1 MKCNTAGNILIVDGY
16 ATGAQYAARIRAR
29 GMTPYHL
36 TSGWE
41 KRTSF
46 SAEFMDKYIK
56 SQVGGLYE
64 ACWRMPD
71 DFEQLADKLKAYHFK
86 AVIPGTETG
95 VIAAEMLAGRL
106 GLPVN
111 KPQLLWARRDK
122 YQMQQALHKA
132 GLPHIPSL
140 LTGSLEEALAWFK
153 QQGFKRIIIKPSRSA
168 GTDGVVSCTNEE
180 EIASYFHKYLNQ
192 TDAAGERNTRLLL
205 QQYIEGDEIVVNCVS
220 RAGRHILTDILLYN
234 KVLTARN
241 VPVYEASRLVHTIT
255 APYKQAVQYTFD
267 VLNALGITYG
277 SSHSEIKLT
286 PQGPVLVETGA
297 RIMGSTPP
305 QYYEALGYN
314 LIDWSLDAYLDD
326 NAHRQ
331 NAKNPYAPKKHF
343 LAKFFIS
350 DKDAPIEDVTAEK
363 TLALLPSFVTAN
375 FNTLK
380 ITKQLH
386 KTVDMPSKPGDC
398 LLMSENEKD
407 VLRDYEI
414 CRLLEKCADG
424 LLWRGRGQKLSSF
437 EERLLKLL
445 KEKNYSAVLAGHLL
459 AGYHMR
465 YMNYKNTQLYVLNDR
480 LHPCPAGEKGDI
492 YVAGP
497 YLAKRPFDLPFIHA
511 ENFIFNPYY
520 TTILRD
526 SRTMFPFLY
535 RTGDKALVNA
545 DGSLCFIDK
554 RTGALTHS
562 FGKAGNRTAWPLT
575 YTERQ
580 MAAEQRMVPDSNAY
594 NAKFSFKIIGKLDL
608 ARFKKALKTWV
619 KRYRIFS
626 SYYPLENGRLTHKVM
641 KNLPVELKVFS
652 CPFAHALDEVEK
664 LNTAYD
670 ISVPPLY
677 RFFLFRTGENEYL
690 FHINIH
696 HIIADGVSLISLI
709 EELWKLYA
717 NERAKQF
724 HTEED
729 FFDYAVW
736 QSENDDH
743 KEKAQFFLNMFKD
756 GVPENEMPT
765 HSVRPEILPYATDI
779 SKECVFPIDKIE
791 AKAKEM
797 GCSVSLF
804 LTALSAAALAK
815 YSGSEDYV
823 LGVIMNGR
831 SHPQSKDIFGMFVNA
846 VPVRFKPQAALTLE
860 EYIKASAQ
868 VFRGVIL
875 NQTCPLEYLVPI
887 LAPRRDLSRKPIF
900 DVIVNYRPEIPPFFT
915 PEIQIFS
922 VQMRQATQTD
932 MQLEILRT
940 GKQVCLS
947 ISYSKKLYQK
957 EIINGILDLLHHM
970 LTQILNSDARAQS
983 LADLTEI
990 PQPERECI
998 LHQFA
1003 GKRTRETLQTVV
1015 EQFIQAAR
1023 TWPDR
1028 PAVCFCNKT
1037 LTYKELEQR
1046 SAALACYLRRQ
1057 GIDWDDKVALLVNRS
1072 EQLLVYML
1080 GILRAGAAYLPL
1092 DASHPPERISY
1103 MLADSGA
1110 KLLLA
1115 DQNLLSLFSDVSVP
1129 VIDTMQLT
1137 DLPSC
1142 EDTFALPR
1150 AMLTDNFVVLYT
1162 SGTTGDPKG
1171 VCLTHQNLASFC
1183 NGHRRRFC
1191 LTPQDKVASVAG
1203 VGFDACLM
1211 DYYPTLIAGGCV
1223 HIIAQ
1228 DIRFDVLSLQEYYQK
1243 HHITGTLLTTQLGYQ
1258 FAKNIRQSSLRYL
1271 IVGGETL
1278 PPIEPTQ
1285 SYQLVNAYGPTECTV
1300 YSSCFVL
1307 DKFYERVPIGYVVE
1321 NSSSYIVD
1329 KAGRLAPIG
1338 TFGELCIAGLNVAK
1352 GYLNKPDMTAEK
1364 FVPNPFSNEKGFERM
1379 YRTGDFARF
1388 TPQGVL
1394 EFLGRKDSQVKIRG
1408 FRIELGEIELQVCK
1422 YKDVKEA
1429 SVVAREDKQGNK
1441 YLVAYVVPKGTL
1453 DIKAL
1458 KRALEDVLPPYM
1470 IPAFFV
1476 QMTHIPLNPNGKVDR
1491 RALPEPDLSQM
1502 RTVKYE
1508 PPQGRIEKEL
1518 MYIWADILNIDP
1530 STIGR
1535 EDNFFDLGGTS
1546 LRSTE
1551 LSLRI
1556 REVFHEQISPVLIFR
1571 YAKLREQAA
1580 YLDAH
1585 NTFPMLFAFNTEG
1598 KKPPLFFVHTAHAGS
1613 EAYVPLAK
1621 KLAPDQPF
1629 FALEPHNIFSTEKNI
1644 RGIRNLA
1651 ARYIKYIQHVRPHG
1665 PYSLGGWS
1673 FGASVAYEM
1682 AVQLARAGEKVDCL
1696 YLLDPIIEHSQE
1708 EQQLI
1713 EKLIATSFFQGYL
1726 NNDPLFARFKKLG
1739 LLDKLLANS
1748 RAVFEDIFAFQPM
1761 RYDGK
1766 TVLFKATRPDPKPKD
1781 VDVSLANQLAKFQR
1795 IHIAQADN
1803 GFGKYVRSLQV
1814 IAIHCRHDFMMR
1826 GNALEIISS
1835 VINEQGKKRD
1845 K

>member
-1 MKCNTAGNILIVDGY
+1 MKTDTAENILIVDGY
-16 ATGAQYAARIRAR
+16 ATGSQYAARIRAR
-29 GMTPYHL
+29 GMKPYHI

-41 KRTSF
+41 KRSSF
-46 SAEFMDKYIK
+46 SADFMDKYIK
-56 SQVGGLYE
+56 SQVGGFYE

-71 DFEQLADKLKAYHFK
+71 DFEQLLNKLKAYHFK

-111 KPQLLWARRDK
+111 RQELLWARRDK
-122 YQMQQALHKA
+122 YQMQQALRKA
-132 GLPHIPSL
+132 GLRHIPSL
-140 LTGSLEEALAWFK
+140 LTESLPEALAWFREK
-153 QQGFKRIIIKPSRSA
+153 GFKRIIIKPCRSA
-168 GTDGVVSCTNEE
+168 GTDGVVSCTTEAQ
-180 EIASYFHKYLNQ
+180 IAAYFRKYLNQ

-205 QQYIEGDEIVVNCVS
+205 QQYIEGDEMVVNCVS
-220 RAGRHILTDILLYN
+220 RAGKHIMTDILLYN
-234 KVLTARN
+234 KVLTERN
-241 VPVYEASRLVHTIT
+241 VPVYEASRLVHKIT
-255 APYKQAVQYTFD
+255 APYKQAVQYTFK
-267 VLNALGITYG
+267 VLDALGITYG

-297 RIMGSTPP
+297 RIMGSMPP

-326 NAHRQ
+326 EAHLEHAQ
-331 NAKNPYAPKKHF
+331 KTYAPKKHF

-350 DKDAPIEDVTAEK
+350 DQDMPIKEVTAEK

-375 FNTLK
+375 FNTLR
-380 ITKQLH
+380 ITKHLH

-398 LLMSENEKD
+398 LLMSQREEEL
-407 VLRDYEI
+407 LRDYEI

-424 LLWRGRGQKLSSF
+424 LLWHVREKDLSGF
-437 EERLLKLL
+437 
-445 KEKNYSAVLAGHLL
+445 EKNLLEQLKRRDYAAALAGHQL

-465 YMNYKNTQLYVLNDR
+465 YMQYKNTQLYVLNER
-480 LHPCPAGEKGDI
+480 LHPCQPGEKGDI
-492 YVAGP
+492 YVAGA
-497 YLAKRPFDLPFIHA
+497 YLTKRPFNLPFVHA
-511 ENFIFNPYY
+511 ENFIVNPYY

-526 SRTMFPFLY
+526 KKPMFPFLY
-535 RTGDKALVNA
+535 KTGDKALVNA
-545 DGSLCFIDK
+545 DGSLYFIDK
-554 RTGALTHS
+554 RTGALVHS
-562 FGKAGNRTAWPLT
+562 FGKAKNRTDWPLT

-594 NAKFSFKIIGKLDL
+594 NAKFAFKITGNLDL
-608 ARFKKALKTWV
+608 ERFKKALKTWV

-626 SYYPLENGRLTHKVM
+626 SYYPLEKGRLTHRVM

-652 CPFAHALDEVEK
+652 CSFEQALEQVEK
-664 LNTAYD
+664 LNAPYD

-677 RFFLFRTGENEYL
+677 RFFLFCTGQNEYL

-709 EELWKLYA
+709 EELWKLYK

-736 QSENDDH
+736 QSNNDDH
-743 KEKAQFFLNMFKD
+743 KEKAQFFLDMFKD

-765 HSVRPEILPYATDI
+765 RSARPEILPYAQDI
-779 SKECVFPIDKIE
+779 SKECVFPIDKIT

-797 GCSVSLF
+797 GSSVALF
-804 LTALSAAALAK
+804 LTAISAAVLAK

-860 EYIKASAQ
+860 EYIKASAK

-900 DVIVNYRPEIPPFFT
+900 DVIVNYRPEIPPFST
-915 PEIQIFS
+915 PEIQISS

-932 MQLEILRT
+932 MQLEILRS
-940 GKQVCLS
+940 GQEASLS
-947 ISYSKKLYQK
+947 ISYSKKLYQQ

-970 LTQILNSDARAQS
+970 LNQILYTDVRQET

-990 PQPERECI
+990 PPQERKRI
-998 LHQFA
+998 LQQFS
-1003 GKRTRETLQTVV
+1003 GKRTQEPLQTVV
-1015 EQFIQAAR
+1015 EQFFSAAR
-1023 TWPDR
+1023 TWPQR
-1028 PAVCFCNKT
+1028 PAVCFAGKT
-1037 LTYKELEQR
+1037 LTYKELAAR
-1046 SAALACYLRRQ
+1046 STALAQYLRKQ
-1057 GIDWDDKVALLVNRS
+1057 GINRGDRVALLANRS
-1072 EQLLVYML
+1072 EQLLVYTL
-1080 GILRAGAAYLPL
+1080 GVLCAGAVYVPL
-1092 DASHPPERISY
+1092 DGSHPAERIYY

-1115 DQNLLSLFSDVSVP
+1115 DQDLLVHFPQIAVP
-1129 VIDTMQLT
+1129 VTDTAALNN
-1137 DLPSC
+1137 LPPCDEVS
-1142 EDTFALPR
+1142 ALPK
-1150 AMLTDNFVVLYT
+1150 AELADNFVVLYT
-1162 SGTTGDPKG
+1162 SGTTGQPKG

-1183 NGHRRRFC
+1183 NGHKRRFH

-1228 DIRFDVLSLQEYYQK
+1228 DIRFDVLALQDYYQK
-1243 HHITGTLLTTQLGYQ
+1243 NHITGTLLTTQLGYQ
-1258 FAKNIRQSSLRYL
+1258 FAKNIQQSSLRYL

-1278 PPIEPTQ
+1278 PPIAPTQ
-1285 SYQLVNAYGPTECTV
+1285 CYKLVNAYGPTECTV
-1300 YSSCFVL
+1300 YSSCFVV
-1307 DKFYERVPIGYVVE
+1307 DKFYERVPIGYVVD

-1338 TFGELCIAGLNVAK
+1338 TFGELCISGLNVAK
-1352 GYLNKPDMTAEK
+1352 GYLNKPDLTAEK
-1364 FVPNPFSNEKGFERM
+1364 FVPNPFSQEQDFERM

-1429 SVVAREDKQGNK
+1429 CVIAREDKHGNK
-1441 YLVAYVVPKGTL
+1441 YLVAYVVPREGL
-1453 DIKAL
+1453 DIKEL
-1458 KRALEDVLPPYM
+1458 KRSLEDVLPPYM
-1470 IPAFFV
+1470 IPAFF
-1476 QMTHIPLNPNGKVDR
+1476 MLMPHIPLNPNGKVDR
-1491 RALPEPDLSQM
+1491 RSLPKPDLSQM
-1502 RTVKYE
+1502 RATEYV

-1556 REVFHEQISPVLIFR
+1556 REVFYEHISPALIFR
-1571 YAKLREQAA
+1571 YPKLHEQAA

-1585 NTFPMLFAFNTEG
+1585 NTFPMVFAFNTEG
-1598 KKPPLFFVHTAHAGS
+1598 NKTPLFFVHTAHAGS
-1613 EAYVPLAK
+1613 EAYLPLAK
-1621 KLAPDQPF
+1621 KLAQDQPF
-1629 FALEPHNIFSTEKNI
+1629 FAVEPHNIFSTEEGI
-1644 RGIRNLA
+1644 RGIENLA

-1665 PYSLGGWS
+1665 PYKLGGWS

-1682 AVQLARAGEKVDCL
+1682 AVQLSHMGEKVECL
-1696 YLLDPIIEHSQE
+1696 YLLDPRTGHSQE
-1708 EQQLI
+1708 EQQLV
-1713 EKLIATSFFQGYL
+1713 EKLIGTSFFHGYI

-1739 LLDKLLANS
+1739 LVDKLLSNS
-1748 RAVFEDIFAFQPM
+1748 RAVFEDIFAYQPQ
-1761 RYDGK
+1761 RYEGQ
-1766 TVLFKATRPDPKPKD
+1766 TVLFKATRPDPKAKD
-1781 VDVSLANQLAKFQR
+1781 VESALANQLAKFQR
-1795 IHIAQADN
+1795 MHIAQKDN
-1803 GFGKYVRSLQV
+1803 GFGQYVPFLQV
-1814 IAIHCRHDFMMR
+1814 IDIHCRHDFMMR
-1826 GNALEIISS
+1826 GNALEMISK
-1835 VINEQGKKRD
+1835 VINEQGKKHD